1 MINMFACATAQA
13 NILMNYFKFYP
24 IFYQKCVK
32 FNITVHLSII
42 LIIYNNF
49 RYKNIK
55 NMHFLY
61 LKFSSV
67 LTV

>member
-1 MINMFACATAQA
+1 MEIM
-13 NILMNYFKFYP
+13 
-24 IFYQKCVK
+24 
-32 FNITVHLSII
+32 NITDHLSINYKF
-42 LIIYNNF
+42 YNKF

-61 LKFSSV
+61 LKISSV

>member
-1 MINMFACATAQA
+1 
-13 NILMNYFKFYP
+13 MNYYKFYP
-24 IFYQKCVK
+24 IFVK
-32 FNITVHLSII
+32 NMEIMNINGHLSINYK
-42 LIIYNNF
+42 IYNKF
-49 RYKNIK
+49 QYKNIK

>member
-1 MINMFACATAQA
+1 MKI
-13 NILMNYFKFYP
+13 ID
-24 IFYQKCVK
+24 
-32 FNITVHLSII
+32 ITVHLSIS
-42 LIIYNNF
+42 LINFNKF